1 MRRLLLSIA
10 GLLILL
16 AVAVPAGAIY
26 YAAFTESGLKFIVGL
41 VPHEF
46 AGVRLDIVNPS
57 GTIARGIHVERVE
70 IDHHLVHLRFDGFA
84 GRVALTPLLWQT
96 IRSPDA
102 YLRSAYIQVKRRTR
116 PATPGEPLFLPR
128 WLVISAEHTR
138 VGHALLVVPNGY
150 RLEGTEIVGSA
161 VLRHRSIR
169 FFEAQVAA
177 IDASEDAL
185 ASYDDSFTCA
195 E

>member
-1 MRRLLLSIA
+1 MWRSRCRGTRARACTSTSRRSCKLSSKPMRRLLLSIA

-16 AVAVPAGAIY
+16 AVAVPAGA
-26 YAAFTESGLKFIVGL
+26 
-41 VPHEF
+41 
-46 AGVRLDIVNPS
+46 
-57 GTIARGIHVERVE
+57 IHVERVE

-169 FFEAQVAA
+169 FFEAQVQMGDTHFSGIGELRAT
-177 IDASEDAL
+177 DPLQLD
-185 ASYDDSFTCA
+185 
-195 E
+195 